1 MSENETK
8 TENEA
13 VFENVENVSARD
25 LAGVDFPPV
34 NHAAVAATAGSDT
47 AGALPADVPPAAPDG
62 WDGNIHAWPPRK
74 NKRGEWAKKRGNKKG
89 FIFGKPK
96 DANPPPPLN
105 VPPNAADAA
114 AEAAKA
120 AEVEKKLAEQTRAAA
135 EMASN
140 GVILAANAF
149 SGYAPE
155 EVFRSAY
162 IDAWERYLNSFGGVN
177 LPPWVEVALM
187 TGTIAVNAA
196 RREEAKPKLQRFKE
210 WIVGKIYAFKNRRKA
225 RKNPPSDA
233 D

>member
-8 TENEA
+8 TEND
-13 VFENVENVSARD
+13 FENVENVTARD
-25 LAGVDFPPV
+25 LAGVEFPPV
-34 NHAAVAATAGSDT
+34 NHAAVAATSGGNT
-47 AGALPADVPPAAPDG
+47 AGALPADVPPSAPDG
-62 WDGNIHAWPPRK
+62 WDGNIHAFPPRK

-89 FIFGKPK
+89 YVFGKPK
-96 DANPPPPLN
+96 NENPPPLN
-105 VPPNAADAA
+105 IPADAEKIA
-114 AEAAKA
+114 AEAARA

-135 EMASN
+135 EMAAN

-196 RREEAKPKLQRFKE
+196 RREEAKPKFQRFKE
-210 WIVGKIYAFKNRRKA
+210 WIAGKIYEFRNRKKA
-225 RKNPPSDA
+225 RKNPETDA
-233 D
+233 A

>member
-8 TENEA
+8 TENET
-13 VFENVENVSARD
+13 VFENVENVTAGD
-25 LAGVDFPPV
+25 LAGVEFPPV
-34 NHAAVAATAGSDT
+34 NRAAVAATVGGDN
-47 AGALPADVPPAAPDG
+47 PAEIPVDVSPAAPDG
-62 WDGNIHAWPPRK
+62 WNGDIHAFPPRK
-74 NKRGEWAKKRGNKKG
+74 NKKGEWAKKRGNKKG
-89 FIFGKPK
+89 YVFGKPK
-96 DANPPPPLN
+96 NANPPPLN
-105 VPPNAADAA
+105 VPPNAEDVA

-120 AEVEKKLAEQTRAAA
+120 AELEKKLAEQTRAAA
-135 EMASN
+135 EMAAN

-196 RREEAKPKLQRFKE
+196 RREEAKPKMQRFKE
-210 WIVGKIYAFKNRRKA
+210 WIAGKIYAFRNRRKA

-233 D
+233 A

>member
-1 MSENETK
+1 MSENEFK
-8 TENEA
+8 TET
-13 VFENVENVSARD
+13 ENDFANIENVSAKD
-25 LAGVDFPPV
+25 LAGIEFPPV
-34 NHAAVAATAGSDT
+34 NTAAVAASVGSDNP
-47 AGALPADVPPAAPDG
+47 AEIPADVPPSAPDG
-62 WDGNIHAWPPRK
+62 WDGDIHAFPPRK

-89 FIFGKPK
+89 YVFGKPK
-96 DANPPPPLN
+96 NANPPPLN
-105 VPPNAADAA
+105 IPPNTEKVA
-114 AEAAKA
+114 AEAARA
-120 AEVEKKLAEQTRAAA
+120 AEIEKKLAEQTRAAA
-135 EMASN
+135 EMAAN

-177 LPPWVEVALM
+177 LPPWVAVALM

-196 RREEAKPKLQRFKE
+196 RREEAKPKMQRFKE
-210 WIVGKIYAFKNRRKA
+210 WIAGKIYAFKNRRKA